1 VKSIQTLHTDNFYA
15 RLLLFFIKK
24 LIDWKN
30 KGNVFYKTKNYNG
43 AIDAYMNNHRITA
56 VG

>member
-1 VKSIQTLHTDNFYA
+1 MQDYFY
-15 RLLLFFIKK
+15 FSSKTF
-24 LIDWKN
+24 IDWKN
-30 KGNVFYKTKNYNG
+30 KGNVFYKTKKQFNG